1 MRIEVKWSRPL
12 PLRDGSAELLT
23 YTCDDLDPSLDEPG
37 VYIFARRH
45 GDSVS
50 PLYIGQASRLKQRVE
65 QQFANNTRLMNGL
78 KQAGAGQRI
87 LLLGRVQFKRGQQLK
102 QVLNVLE
109 SALIQHAL
117 TEGHEL
123 LNKQGTKTP
132 VHTISFQGNRTSRC
146 IAPLHVNVRM
156 R

>member
-1 MRIEVKWSRPL
+1 MRIDVAWSRPL

-23 YTCDDLDPSLDEPG
+23 YTCDELDPSFDEPG
-37 VYIFARRH
+37 VYVFARRH
-45 GDSVS
+45 GQRVS

-65 QQFANNTRLMNGL
+65 QQFANNARLMNGL
-78 KQAGAGQRI
+78 KQAEAGQRI

-109 SALIQHAL
+109 SALIEHSLAQ
-117 TEGHEL
+117 GHEL
-123 LNKQGTKTP
+123 LNKRGAKTP
-132 VHTISFQGNRTSRC
+132 VHTISFQGNRASRC
-146 IAPLHVNVRM
+146 IAPLHMNVRK